1 MKTFLKVTSAL
12 IAVSAYSQLA
22 YGQDVAAA
30 SETETE
36 TDQSGLADIVVTA
49 QRKSENLQKA
59 AIAVDVLTA
68 DDLANAGVITAAT
81 LNAAAPSLV
90 VVQPGGPNASFFVRG
105 VGNYTNNG
113 FTDPAVAFNV
123 DGVYLGRP
131 TSTTG
136 TFYDLER
143 IEVLKGP
150 QGTLYGRNATGGA
163 VNVIPVKPKLGEF
176 SGYAA
181 AGYGNYNAFDV
192 EGAINAPLG
201 ENGAIRI
208 SGKLVDRDGSNAD
221 GSNDEKG
228 EGVRFQMLGQ
238 LTDNFSVRVALD
250 YSHQGGV
257 GAGAQY
263 DGFYTNTPGST
274 PFFTAANLDPRGGFL
289 SPESLAFYAARTV
302 PSAFVRTRPLNQPFQ
317 DNSYYG
323 ASAEIILKTGAG
335 TLTVIPAF
343 RSAKLDSLFSGPSF
357 DGLIEEHDEQFSVEA
372 RFQGKSVGPIDWLVG
387 GYFFDETIK
396 GDYTFSQQ
404 QVSAFIDFTTGT
416 KSYAAFGR
424 VTANLSDTL
433 RLVGG
438 IRYTRDKKPFVAEAP
453 NLILGCTRPAPP
465 FCLGGPSVPLLDAIT
480 DAGSVIPASLLPA
493 GPPRVGPPVP
503 YGANGNILIVSPLS
517 INLSRTFSK
526 ITYRAAVEFDL
537 ASASLLY
544 ASVETGFRSGG
555 FSAAFGKET
564 VEPENITA
572 FTLGSKNRFFDN
584 RGQINVEAFFW
595 KYRNQQVSHFG
606 PDARGNNGFFSENI
620 GRADIKGVDVEAQFL
635 LTQSTLLH
643 TNIQYLDSKL
653 KAFTY
658 DLTVLPVRPVV
669 GCPFVRTTN
678 ARGQAV
684 DRVDCAGK
692 PGYNAP
698 KWSINA
704 GIEQTFELGDYK
716 IVFNGDVRYRSN
728 RVIGFEYLPQENS
741 GSDTTFDASL
751 LLGPQSDAWS
761 LIGFVRNITDE
772 NVRSL
777 TQFNSSVG
785 NVVSSQYAPPRTYG
799 LRGSVKF

>member
-1 MKTFLKVTSAL
+1 MKAFLKLTTAL
-12 IAVSAYSQLA
+12 IAVSGISHVAYAQ
-22 YGQDVAAA
+22 QA
-30 SETETE
+30 SVPAEAEAT
-36 TDQSGLADIVVTA
+36 GLSDIIVTA

-59 AIAVDVLTA
+59 AIAVDVLTSS
-68 DDLANAGVITAAT
+68 DLANAGVITAAT
-81 LNAAAPSLV
+81 LNSAAPSLV

-163 VNVIPVKPKLGEF
+163 VNVIPVKPQIGEF

-208 SGKLVDRDGSNAD
+208 SGKRVDRDGSNTD

-228 EGVRFQMLGQ
+228 EGLRFQMLGE
-238 LTDNFSVRVALD
+238 LSDALSVRIALD
-250 YSHQGGV
+250 YSHQGGI
-257 GAGAQY
+257 GAGGQY
-263 DGFYTNTPGST
+263 NGFYTNTPGSA
-274 PFFTAANLDPRGGFL
+274 PFFSAANLDPRGGFL
-289 SPESLAFYAARTV
+289 SPASRAFYAARTI
-302 PSAFVRTRPLNQPFQ
+302 PGAFVRPRPLNQPYQ

-323 ASAEIILKTGAG
+323 ANAEIILKTGAG
-335 TLTVIPAF
+335 TLTVIPAY
-343 RSAKLDSLFSGPSF
+343 RSAKLNSLFGGPSF
-357 DGLIEEHDEQFSVEA
+357 DGLIEERDEQFSVEA
-372 RFQGKSVGPIDWLVG
+372 RFQGKAAGPIEWLIG
-387 GYFFDETIK
+387 GYFFDESIK

-404 QVSAFIDFTTGT
+404 QVSAFVDFTTGT

-438 IRYTRDKKPFVAEAP
+438 VRYTHDKKPFVADAP
-453 NLILGCTRPAPP
+453 TLILSCTRATPP
-465 FCLGGPSVPLLDAIT
+465 FCLGGPSVPLADSLADF
-480 DAGSVIPASLLPA
+480 GSIIPASLLPA

-503 YGANGNILIVSPLS
+503 YGANGNILIVAPLAV
-517 INLSRTFSK
+517 NRLRTFAK
-526 ITYRAAVEFDL
+526 VTYRAAIEYDI
-537 ASASLLY
+537 APTSLLY

-555 FSAAFGKET
+555 FSASLGHES
-564 VEPENITA
+564 VEPESITA

-584 RGQINVEAFFW
+584 RAQINIEAFFW
-595 KYRNQQVSHFG
+595 KYRDQQVSHFG
-606 PDARGNNGFFSENI
+606 PDARGNNSFFSENI
-620 GRADIKGVDVEAQFL
+620 GRADIKGVDLEAQFL
-635 LTQSTLLH
+635 ATDTTLLR
-643 TNIQYLDSKL
+643 TNIQYLDSKV
-653 KAFTY
+653 KQFTY
-658 DLTVLPVRPVV
+658 DLTALPVSPVV

-678 ARGQAV
+678 TLGQAV
-684 DRVDCAGK
+684 DRVNCAGR
-692 PGYNAP
+692 PGFNAP

-704 GIEQTFELGDYK
+704 GIEQTFEFGDYA
-716 IVFNGDVRYRSN
+716 IVFTGDAKYRSN
-728 RVIGFEYLPQENS
+728 RVIGFEYLPEENS
-741 GSDTTFDASL
+741 GADTTFDASL
-751 LLGPQSDAWS
+751 RFGPLSEKWS
-761 LIGFVRNITDE
+761 LVGYIRNITNE
-772 NVRSL
+772 NIRSL

-785 NVVSSQYAPPRTYG
+785 NVVTSQYAPPRTYG
-799 LRGSVKF
+799 VRASVKF